1 MPQPVDKPQIKLFS
15 GCQPNFVFS
24 ATGESEKHLVSE
36 NPLNKRVFR
45 VTGVVLGERKKRF
58 AASGGIKELVMALR
72 SEKIRA

>member
-45 VTGVVLGERKKRF
+45 VTGRGI
-58 AASGGIKELVMALR
+58 GGA
-72 SEKIRA
+72 

>member
-24 ATGESEKHLVSE
+24 ATGESEKLLVRE
-36 NPLNKRVFR
+36 NPLNKRVFK
-45 VTGVVLGERKKRF
+45 VTGVVLAERNKRF

>member
-45 VTGVVLGERKKRF
+45 VTGVVLAERNKRF
-58 AASGGIKELVMALR
+58 AASGGIKELVMVLR